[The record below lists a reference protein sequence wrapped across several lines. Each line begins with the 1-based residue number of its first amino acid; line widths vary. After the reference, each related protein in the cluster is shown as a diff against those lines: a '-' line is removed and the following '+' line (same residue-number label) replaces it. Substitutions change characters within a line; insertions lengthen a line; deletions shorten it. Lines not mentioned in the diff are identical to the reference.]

1 MPFFNFKSIRGLEV
15 AVNAVSEPDR
25 KPDKSIKINKQIID
39 NNNQHI
45 GTDHQIKIVYYKI
58 SQIFNSKIIEV
69 NSYHKNM
76 INIDNLGI
84 DLNIF
89 ATYEPDKS
97 IEGFI
102 HSSLPIIGVMWHP
115 ERNPNQ
121 INKQIISKIFKD
133 EDFWNKLN

>member
-1 MPFFNFKSIRGLEV
+1 
-15 AVNAVSEPDR
+15 
-25 KPDKSIKINKQIID
+25 
-39 NNNQHI
+39 
-45 GTDHQIKIVYYKI
+45 
-58 SQIFNSKIIEV
+58 
-69 NSYHKNM
+69 M

-89 ATYEPDKS
+89 ATYEPDQS